1 MPDTL
6 MSSRNGEKQHVASE
20 FISIVANK
28 YATNYATE
36 IDNNTNAPGRD
47 ERWRWRGHIKKSRA
61 GERNTAQKSS
71 YIGYAG
77 RK

>member
-1 MPDTL
+1 MGWEEEVEVEVEGT
-6 MSSRNGEKQHVASE
+6 RQ
-20 FISIVANK
+20 
-28 YATNYATE
+28 
-36 IDNNTNAPGRD
+36 
-47 ERWRWRGHIKKSRA
+47 KSRA

>member
-6 MSSRNGEKQHVASE
+6 MSSRNGKKQHVASE

-47 ERWRWRGHIKKSRA
+47 ERWRWRGHIKNH
-61 GERNTAQKSS
+61 EREKEILHRNHR
-71 YIGYAG
+71 I
-77 RK
+77 

>member
-1 MPDTL
+1 MPQKLTTIRVHLD
-6 MSSRNGEKQHVASE
+6 G
-20 FISIVANK
+20 
-28 YATNYATE
+28 
-36 IDNNTNAPGRD
+36 GD

-61 GERNTAQKSS
+61 GERYTAQKSS